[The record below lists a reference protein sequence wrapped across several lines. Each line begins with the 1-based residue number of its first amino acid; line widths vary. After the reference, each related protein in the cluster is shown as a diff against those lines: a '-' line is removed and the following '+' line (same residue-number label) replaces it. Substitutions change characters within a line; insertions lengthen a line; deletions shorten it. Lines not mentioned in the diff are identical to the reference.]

1 MSRRRPKGELQFGSD
16 SFLDVV
22 ANIVGILI
30 ILIVIAGLRVSQT
43 PVVRALV
50 PPSPSPATAPES
62 DSIPESGS
70 ITKKS
75 QFEISPGF
83 VASAA
88 EGQDLPIAAKESD
101 LDQLPVRE
109 PLPEL
114 LVPPELAELSAR
126 LEAEIALLRDQDAKL
141 ITKLKQSHFN
151 QQELIERQKA
161 IRELLAQSTVEL
173 EENRKKVAALETD
186 LELARETLI
195 RLARQ
200 VEEIEDKPLNIKTL
214 EHKITPV
221 SRVVLGKEKHYRLER
236 NRVAEVPVDELVS
249 RLKEQIDRRKDWLV
263 KTRQHQG
270 LIGPVQGFRMQY
282 LVHVE
287 TLSGLE
293 EMKTGHGGYR
303 ISLSNWE
310 IHPEPETRGETAEV
324 ALRKGSQFYQ
334 SILGAAPDTTLTF
347 WVYPDSYEIYR
358 KLQKF
363 THDHGFSV
371 AGRPL
376 PAGIPISGSPN
387 GSKTS
392 SQ

>member
-1 MSRRRPKGELQFGSD
+1 M
-16 SFLDVV
+16 
-22 ANIVGILI
+22 
-30 ILIVIAGLRVSQT
+30 
-43 PVVRALV
+43 
-50 PPSPSPATAPES
+50 
-62 DSIPESGS
+62 
-70 ITKKS
+70 
-75 QFEISPGF
+75 
-83 VASAA
+83 
-88 EGQDLPIAAKESD
+88 PIAAKESD

-161 IRELLAQSTVEL
+161 IRELLAQSAAEL

-186 LELARETLI
+186 LELARETLV